1 MKKYNFTNKF
11 NSLKKN
17 MGINENKKREFN
29 KNKKFS
35 NNFNIIK
42 NELKKGK
49 EVLEDELFIVDDVFL
64 LNGIPVLIYIKDHS
78 NSKIDSAKHRKK
90 VHLINCT
97 TIKEMK
103 IKNRFNRYVST
114 TRTDELYLIST
125 GKKEKEVKLNICR
138 NCISELDKNKS
149 IQIKSVK
156 EFFDSSL
163 IAKDFYERDITY
175 DENTK
180 TYYPPNWK
188 KISQQLRKEAK
199 WRCQKCFKNMEND
212 KKNLHVH
219 HKDGVKQNTSPKN
232 LEVLCYDC
240 HSEEPFHSHMK
251 K

>member
-1 MKKYNFTNKF
+1 
-11 NSLKKN
+11 
-17 MGINENKKREFN
+17 MGVNENKKRQFN

-42 NELKKGK
+42 NELKRGK

-125 GKKEKEVKLNICR
+125 GKK
-138 NCISELDKNKS
+138 
-149 IQIKSVK
+149 
-156 EFFDSSL
+156 
-163 IAKDFYERDITY
+163 
-175 DENTK
+175 
-180 TYYPPNWK
+180 
-188 KISQQLRKEAK
+188 
-199 WRCQKCFKNMEND
+199 
-212 KKNLHVH
+212 
-219 HKDGVKQNTSPKN
+219 
-232 LEVLCYDC
+232 
-240 HSEEPFHSHMK
+240 
-251 K
+251 